1 MRWVGCCWVWS
12 AHSHKGLFDDH
23 RIPAHHSTLLVT
35 ASKIVAASAL
45 ALGDDHDATV
55 EIVAQA
61 LGKLSA
67 ADADDFIAH
76 GSDQTVAAEIVYAAL
91 EDAASASD
99 TMAVVSADTS
109 ATLPA
114 AAIQATMPA
123 TGMTPATMMLTMI
136 KQVMLPMAERL
147 VELEGRLA

>member
-1 MRWVGCCWVWS
+1 MNI
-12 AHSHKGLFDDH
+12 AFQ
-23 RIPAHHSTLLVT
+23 PTTQPTASTLLVA

-55 EIVAQA
+55 EIVAQG
-61 LGKLSA
+61 LSKLTA
-67 ADADDFIAH
+67 AEVDDFATC
-76 GSDQTVAAEIVYAAL
+76 GSDPVFAMQIIDAAL
-91 EDAASASD
+91 TDTDTDSD
-99 TMAVVSADTS
+99 TMATISASTS

-114 AAIQATMPA
+114 VASHAAVPA
-123 TGMTPATMMLTMI
+123 MGTTPAAMMLTMI